1 VKFHDASLPRNVW
14 LCVWHLADEAAC
26 FVAAGPPPIHRIV
39 GSATELVICK
49 FECLTHKT
57 QLEESEPNRQLC

>member
-1 VKFHDASLPRNVW
+1 VKFHDASLQETSGSAFGI
-14 LCVWHLADEAAC
+14 LLMEAAC
-26 FVAAGPPPIHRIV
+26 FVAAGPPPLHRIV